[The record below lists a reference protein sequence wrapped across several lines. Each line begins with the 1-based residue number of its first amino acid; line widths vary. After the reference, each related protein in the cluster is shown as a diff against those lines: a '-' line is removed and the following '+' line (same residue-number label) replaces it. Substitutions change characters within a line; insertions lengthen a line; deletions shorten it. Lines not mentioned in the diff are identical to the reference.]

1 MTRKHLILGVTGGI
15 AIYKVPELISR
26 LRKQGLG
33 VEVVMT
39 ESATKFITPL
49 TFREVSANPVHTRMF
64 DSEID
69 WKVEHIALAKKADV
83 LAVIPATANLIGKIA
98 GGIADDLL
106 TTTIM
111 ATAAPKLIAPAMNAG
126 MFVNPIVQ
134 RNLTLLAEYGFTIV
148 GPDKGRM
155 LCGDEGQGRL
165 ASLEELELN
174 IQRLLTSQ
182 NLAGTTVLVT
192 AGGTREPIDPVRYLG
207 NGSSGKMGH
216 ALARAAFKRGAK
228 VLLVTTIP
236 ETAPHAHGIEVF
248 SVNTTREMRTVVLEL
263 ALKAT
268 VIIKAAAPADF
279 APAETAPRK
288 IKKQGAGSNLT
299 LELTANPDIL
309 LELGQTKRPDQTIV
323 GFAAETDSLRENALE
338 KLNRKNLDLII
349 GNLVSTNNPGVGMGA
364 DRNQVTI
371 FSRSEI
377 VDLSEKLKEP
387 LADEILEYI
396 IKYRIHGCLRG

>member
-1 MTRKHLILGVTGGI
+1 MTGKHLILGVTGGI

-33 VEVVMT
+33 VEVIMT

-69 WKVEHIALAKKADV
+69 WKVEHIALAKKADG
-83 LAVIPATANLIGKIA
+83 LAVIPATANLIGKVA

-126 MFVNPIVQ
+126 MFANPMLQ
-134 RNLTLLAEYGFTIV
+134 RNLKMLAELGYTIV
-148 GPDKGRM
+148 GPDSGRL

-165 ASLEELELN
+165 ATLEELELN

-182 NLAGTTVLVT
+182 DLAGTTVLVT
-192 AGGTREPIDPVRYLG
+192 AGGTREPIDPIRYLG

-216 ALARAAFKRGAK
+216 MLARAAFKRGAR
-228 VLLVTTIP
+228 VLLVTTLP
-236 ETAPHAHGIEVF
+236 EYAPRAQGIEVF
-248 SVNTTREMRTVVLEL
+248 SVNTTGEMRTAVLEL
-263 ALKAT
+263 AGKAA

-279 APAETAPRK
+279 SPAETAPRK
-288 IKKQGAGSNLT
+288 IKKREVGSDLI
-299 LELTANPDIL
+299 LKLTANPDIL
-309 LELGQTKRPDQTIV
+309 LELGQAKRPDQILV
-323 GFAAETDSLRENALE
+323 GFAAETNDLRENALE

-349 GNLVSTNNPGVGMGA
+349 GNLVYANAGVGMGA

-371 FSRSEI
+371 FSRTETL
-377 VDLSEKLKEP
+377 DLPEMSKPE

-396 IKYRIHGCLRG
+396 IRYRIQGFLNQS